1 MASLSCPRAT
11 HSAFKCSSTE
21 RFRLLKWQLRI
32 EADYITGGEAEVEAA
47 GQEEEAEAIP
57 SSLVVVAGD
66 AVGTGEVDPV
76 DQTSHSNRQ
85 VPLMKAIMLML
96 NSIPEPKMIKE

>member
-32 EADYITGGEAEVEAA
+32 EVDSITGGEAEVEAA
-47 GQEEEAEAIP
+47 GLEEEAEAIP

-66 AVGTGEVDPV
+66 AEGTGEVDLV
-76 DQTSHSNRQ
+76 DQTSHSNGL
-85 VPLMKAIMLML
+85 VPLMMEIKL
-96 NSIPEPKMIKE
+96 NSIPEPKMIIE